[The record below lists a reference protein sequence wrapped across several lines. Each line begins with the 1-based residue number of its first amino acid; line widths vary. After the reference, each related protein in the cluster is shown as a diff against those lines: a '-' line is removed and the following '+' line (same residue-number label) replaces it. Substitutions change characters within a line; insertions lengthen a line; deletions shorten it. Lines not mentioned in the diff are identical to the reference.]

1 MSGTRRRGEQWWG
14 RLRYLPRVA
23 GLLWA
28 ADAGGA
34 TTLFLLSVCGGLLA
48 VAEVH
53 VLRRLIETAQ
63 QVVEG
68 DSALTTGLWWGGGL
82 AALGLLEAMVGWEA
96 AS

>member
-1 MSGTRRRGEQWWG
+1 MSRIPSAANERAGAIAGATCRAWS
-14 RLRYLPRVA
+14 
-23 GLLWA
+23 GLLWI

-34 TTLFLLSVCGGLLA
+34 TTALFLLSVGGGLFA

-68 DSALTTGLWWGGGL
+68 DGSLDDRPL
-82 AALGLLEAMVGWEA
+82 VGW
-96 AS
+96 